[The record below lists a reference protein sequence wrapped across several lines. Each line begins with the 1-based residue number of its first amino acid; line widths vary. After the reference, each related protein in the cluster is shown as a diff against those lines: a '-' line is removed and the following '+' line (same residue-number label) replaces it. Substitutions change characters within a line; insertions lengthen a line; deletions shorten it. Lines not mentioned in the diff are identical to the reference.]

1 MLGRGDVSM
10 ETFIGALVVAVV
22 NVVGGGLVIR
32 WLVRQIEA
40 LKGTVDAQDKTLK
53 TIGQVNQTLVEVF
66 KTMDPERWAKE
77 VQIHKQLADEK
88 ARAIVD
94 QERQKLAD
102 EWRQMAQAGASAER
116 TLRLAE
122 SAVDRLSDYA
132 FASATLLQHIPKG
145 LRDRVID
152 DLQIKDDIKSRF
164 RTFSVDVPDL
174 SPAAQFM
181 AAVRTVE
188 IPGTLPANIA
198 RHFTWAAQPDPSD
211 PDRPPDKK

>member
-1 MLGRGDVSM
+1 MLGRGDVRM
-10 ETFIGALVVAVV
+10 ETFVGALVAAVV
-22 NVVGGGLVIR
+22 NVVGGGLVIW
-32 WLVRQIEA
+32 WLVKQINA
-40 LKGTVDAQDKTLK
+40 LKETVETQDETLK
-53 TIGQVNQTLVEVF
+53 TIGQVNQTLLAVF
-66 KTMDPERWAKE
+66 KAMDPERWAKE

-88 ARAIVD
+88 AHAIVE

-102 EWRQMAQAGASAER
+102 EWRQAAGSAER

-132 FASATLLQHIPKG
+132 FASATLLQYIPKG

-152 DLQIKDDIKSRF
+152 ELQIKEDIKRRF

-188 IPGTLPANIA
+188 IPGTVPVNIA
-198 RHFTWAAQPDPSD
+198 RHRT
-211 PDRPPDKK
+211 

>member
-1 MLGRGDVSM
+1 MLGRGDVRM
-10 ETFIGALVVAVV
+10 ETFVGALVVAVV
-22 NVVGGGLVIR
+22 NVVGGGLVIW
-32 WLVRQIEA
+32 WLVKQINA
-40 LKGTVDAQDKTLK
+40 LKETVETQDETLK
-53 TIGQVNQTLVEVF
+53 TIGQVNQTLLAVF
-66 KTMDPERWAKE
+66 KAMDPERWAKE

-88 ARAIVD
+88 AHAIVE

-102 EWRQMAQAGASAER
+102 EWRQAAGSAER

-132 FASATLLQHIPKG
+132 FASATLLQYIPKG

-152 DLQIKDDIKSRF
+152 ELQIKEDIKRRF

-174 SPAAQFM
+174 SQAAQFM

-188 IPGTLPANIA
+188 IPGTVPVNIA
-198 RHFTWAAQPDPSD
+198 RHRT
-211 PDRPPDKK
+211 

>member
-1 MLGRGDVSM
+1 M
-10 ETFIGALVVAVV
+10 ETFVGALVVAVV
-22 NVVGGGLVIR
+22 NVVGSGLVIR

-40 LKGTVDAQDKTLK
+40 LKGTVAAQTETLS
-53 TIGQVNQTLVEVF
+53 TIGQVNRALLEVF
-66 KTMDPERWAKE
+66 KAMDPERWAKE
-77 VQIHKQLADEK
+77 VQIHNPLAEEK
-88 ARAIVD
+88 ARAIVA

-102 EWRQMAQAGASAER
+102 EWRQMTQAAASAER

-132 FASATLLQHIPKG
+132 FASATLLQYIPKG

-152 DLQIKDDIKSRF
+152 DLQIKEDIKRRF

-188 IPGTLPANIA
+188 IPGTFPANIA
-198 RHFTWAAQPDPSD
+198 RHLTWAAQPGPPDL
-211 PDRPPDKK
+211 DRPPDKK

>member
-1 MLGRGDVSM
+1 M
-10 ETFIGALVVAVV
+10 ETFVGALVVAVV
-22 NVVGGGLVIR
+22 NVVGGGLVIW
-32 WLVRQIEA
+32 WLVKQINA
-40 LKGTVDAQDKTLK
+40 LKETVETQDETLK
-53 TIGQVNQTLVEVF
+53 TIGQVNQTLLAVF
-66 KTMDPERWAKE
+66 KAMDPERWAKE

-88 ARAIVD
+88 AHAIVE

-102 EWRQMAQAGASAER
+102 EWRQAAGSAER

-132 FASATLLQHIPKG
+132 FASATLLQYIPKG

-152 DLQIKDDIKSRF
+152 ELQIKEDIKRRF

-188 IPGTLPANIA
+188 IPGTVPVNIA
-198 RHFTWAAQPDPSD
+198 RHGT
-211 PDRPPDKK
+211 

>member
-1 MLGRGDVSM
+1 MDHGWIVAVVS
-10 ETFIGALVVAVV
+10 GLVVGIV

-32 WLVRQIEA
+32 WLGKQINA

-53 TIGQVNQTLVEVF
+53 TIGQVNQTLLEVF
-66 KTMDPERWAKE
+66 KAMDPERWAKE

-88 ARAIVD
+88 AHAIVD

-102 EWRQMAQAGASAER
+102 VWRQMAQAGASAER

-132 FASATLLQHIPKG
+132 FASATLLQYIPKG

-188 IPGTLPANIA
+188 IPGTFPANIG
-198 RHFTWAAQPDPSD
+198 RHLTWAAQPGPPDL
-211 PDRPPDKK
+211 DRPPDKK